1 VAEVATGDR
10 TLVVAG
16 VHSSSPLPSEDS
28 DSRNRELD
36 HIVELTSDPGQPLIV
51 AGDFNAT
58 PWSPH
63 FRDLLAATG
72 LRNAADGHGYVT
84 NVRPPAATI
93 RSRLRACCALFMSL
107 GIDPACDGGG
117 VVRVQSGVRN
127 RERGRRPDHSGA
139 AWRSV
144 RIGAPAQQVKNIAV
158 AVAIQAIKL
167 DFAPRL
173 VDHTGEVRIG
183 IRRQLRHA
191 LLQRSI

>member
-1 VAEVATGDR
+1 LVAEVATGDW

-36 HIVELTSDPGQPLIV
+36 HIVELASDPGQPLIV

-93 RSRLRACCALFMSL
+93 RSS
-107 GIDPACDGGG
+107 
-117 VVRVQSGVRN
+117 
-127 RERGRRPDHSGA
+127 
-139 AWRSV
+139 
-144 RIGAPAQQVKNIAV
+144 
-158 AVAIQAIKL
+158 
-167 DFAPRL
+167 
-173 VDHTGEVRIG
+173 
-183 IRRQLRHA
+183 
-191 LLQRSI
+191 